1 MGHLLG
7 ESMAHIGKKKAYY
20 YFLTLQKLMDPTLGR
35 IKTLSTHFPDIYNC
49 EVWNSSFFW
58 VNVKL

>member
-1 MGHLLG
+1 MGHFLG

-49 EVWNSSFFW
+49 EVWNFF
-58 VNVKL
+58 LS